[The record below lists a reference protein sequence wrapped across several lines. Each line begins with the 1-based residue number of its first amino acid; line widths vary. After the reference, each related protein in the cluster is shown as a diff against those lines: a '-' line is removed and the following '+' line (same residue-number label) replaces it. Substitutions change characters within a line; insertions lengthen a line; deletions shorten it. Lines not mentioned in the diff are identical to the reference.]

1 MGQTR
6 NIEGQ
11 WGLMEVPQV
20 ARFVV
25 RSVIQFLYLECHDVL
40 SLLDKYH
47 HMNHFAVGISVRE

>member
-6 NIEGQ
+6 NTEGQ
-11 WGLMEVPQV
+11 WGLVEVTQV

-25 RSVIQFLYLECHDVL
+25 RSVIEVLCLECHDVL

-47 HMNHFAVGISVRE
+47 HLNYFAVIITVIK